1 MPQRGIILL
10 VETKAPERTQPSRR
24 NAARRHEESGTMQ
37 TTKNDVRQRIEKV
50 QDGVRGSA
58 HTAWLAGLGAVAL
71 AGEQGRGLFD
81 QLVDRGR
88 KLEARGRQ
96 EVGRAKGEAGRARR
110 SVGSKVDE
118 LGATVDRRVA
128 DAMHRLGIPT
138 RDEVATLTRRIEE
151 MTARVSELPSAT
163 AAPAAAAPRKAKA
176 PSAAARPAAV

>member
-1 MPQRGIILL
+1 MPQCGMLLL
-10 VETKAPERTQPSRR
+10 VKTKDPRTNPTVRR
-24 NAARRHEESGTMQ
+24 SAARRHEESGTMQ
-37 TTKNDVRQRIEKV
+37 TTKIDVRQRIEKV

-81 QLVDRGR
+81 QLVDRGK

-96 EVGRAKGEAGRARR
+96 EVGRAKGEAGRTRR
-110 SVGSKVDE
+110 RVGRKVDE
-118 LGATVDRRVA
+118 LSATVDRRVA

-163 AAPAAAAPRKAKA
+163 AAPAAAGKAKG
-176 PSAAARPAAV
+176 AAARPAAV

>member
-1 MPQRGIILL
+1 
-10 VETKAPERTQPSRR
+10 
-24 NAARRHEESGTMQ
+24 MQ
-37 TTKNDVRQRIEKV
+37 TTKIDVRQRIEKV

-58 HTAWLAGLGAVAL
+58 HKAWLAGLGAVAL
-71 AGEQGRGLFD
+71 AGEQGRELFD

-96 EVGRAKGEAGRARR
+96 EVGRVKGEAGRTRR
-110 SVGSKVDE
+110 RVGGTIDE

-151 MTARVSELPSAT
+151 MTARVSELPAAT
-163 AAPAAAAPRKAKA
+163 AAPAATPRKAKA
-176 PSAAARPAAV
+176 PSAAAPPAAV